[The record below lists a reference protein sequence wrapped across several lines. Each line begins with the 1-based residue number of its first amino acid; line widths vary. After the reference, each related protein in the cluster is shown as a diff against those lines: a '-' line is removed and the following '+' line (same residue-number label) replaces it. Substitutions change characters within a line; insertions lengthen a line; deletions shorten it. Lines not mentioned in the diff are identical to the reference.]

1 MLVDI
6 LKPKEPTLHK
16 RDAKN
21 LSLGC
26 SRVLVLD
33 NCHSKGIKIPTVSI
47 QKWSSKIH
55 DVSF

>member
-47 QKWSSKIH
+47 QK
-55 DVSF
+55 